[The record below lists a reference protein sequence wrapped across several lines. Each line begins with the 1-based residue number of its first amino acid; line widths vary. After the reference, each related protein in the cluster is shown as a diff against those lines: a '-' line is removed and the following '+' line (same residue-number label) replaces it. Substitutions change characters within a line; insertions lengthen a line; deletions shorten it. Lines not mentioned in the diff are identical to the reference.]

1 MGGERIVFS
10 RPAAEL
16 SCIVGS
22 LYESLEPPC
31 GVSGGPDDI
40 ITLFGQTHTGERAVL
55 RVLPDRCIYTGPPE
69 ALEAALN
76 GRCPEGWRCE
86 HGG

>member
-40 ITLFGQTHTGERAVL
+40 ITLFGQTHTGNTLFCGYCLTAVSTQAHP
-55 RVLPDRCIYTGPPE
+55 RR
-69 ALEAALN
+69 
-76 GRCPEGWRCE
+76 WRLC
-86 HGG
+86 